1 LSLRRNKESVKRKMF
16 LYFPRCAPIKEEV
29 RVSLSISMEVKS
41 DVLCI
46 RLEGE
51 LDHHTAEELRTQVT
65 NMVEKNGI
73 HHIVLNMEQL
83 SFMDSS
89 GLGVILGRYKHIKSL
104 GGEMVVCAIS
114 PAVKRLFEMS
124 GLFKIVRLEADEE
137 RALATLGVA

>member
-1 LSLRRNKESVKRKMF
+1 MSL
-16 LYFPRCAPIKEEV
+16 
-29 RVSLSISMEVKS
+29 EVKQ

-51 LDHHTAEELRTQVT
+51 LDHHTAEALRTEVT
-65 NMVEKNGI
+65 EMLEKKRI
-73 HHIVLNMEQL
+73 HHIILNLESL

-124 GLFKIVRLEADEE
+124 GLFKIIRLEESE
-137 RALATLGVA
+137 QNALATLGVA